1 MLPESFLHFVWRYQY
16 FNTSTLELVSGDR
29 LNITKTGNLNHL
41 AGPDFKEAQ
50 VDIEGMQ
57 WYGSVEI
64 HVKASDW
71 YTHKHQDDPNY
82 DNVILHVVWE
92 NDKQV
97 LNSEG
102 NPIPTLELKGLVKP
116 MVLERYQSLMDSED
130 PIPCARHLN
139 NTKSIT
145 RLSMLERALVE
156 RVEEKSNGFDSI
168 LEANAHNWEESA
180 YQWLAKGFG
189 FKTNANNM
197 LRLAQ
202 SVPLKV
208 LTKHSNQLFQIEAL
222 LFGQAGFLDV
232 DVSDEY
238 AYQLQKEYR
247 FLKAKYELKQKIGYN
262 EWHFSKVRP
271 ANYPTIRIAQLAALV
286 ITYPH
291 IFSFFSE
298 IENRKEALDKLDVL
312 QSDYWCTHYAID
324 KKLSKRLGG
333 LTKKSKENIIVNT
346 AIPFLAALAKYK
358 DDSAYLDRAL
368 NLLSAMKAESN
379 HITELWK
386 SLGWNVSSAF
396 DSQGLI
402 QLHNAYCLPKKCIEC
417 NIGISLVRNPVTDHA

>member
-1 MLPESFLHFVWRYQY
+1 MFPESFLHFIWRYQY
-16 FNTSTLELVSGDR
+16 FNTTTLRLFSGEQ
-29 LNITKTGNLNHL
+29 LNITKAGHLNYL
-41 AGPDFKEAQ
+41 AGPDFKESQ
-50 VDIEGMQ
+50 VDIDGIQ
-57 WYGSVEI
+57 WHGSVEI
-64 HVKASDW
+64 HIKASDW
-71 YTHKHQDDPNY
+71 YAHKHQDDPNY
-82 DNVILHVVWE
+82 ENVVLHVVWE

-97 LNSEG
+97 FNGEG

-116 MVLERYQSLMDSED
+116 MVLERYLALLNNEDS
-130 PIPCARHLN
+130 IPCAKHLN
-139 NTKSIT
+139 NTKSII
-145 RLSMLERALVE
+145 RLSMLEKALVE
-156 RVEEKSNGFDSI
+156 RVEEKSQHFNSI
-168 LEANAHNWEESA
+168 LESNVHDWEESA
-180 YQWLAKGFG
+180 YHWLAKGFG

-232 DVSDEY
+232 DVKDEY

-247 FLKAKYELKQKIGYN
+247 FLKAKYELKQQISYN
-262 EWHFSKVRP
+262 EWHFAKVRP

-298 IENRKEALDKLDVL
+298 IENRKEAIDKLDVL
-312 QSDYWCTHYAID
+312 QSDYWCSHYAID
-324 KKLSKRLGG
+324 KKSAKRLGG

-358 DDSAYLDRAL
+358 DDSSHLDKAL
-368 NLLSAMKAESN
+368 NLLSSIKAESN

-386 SLGWNVSSAF
+386 ALGWNVSSAF

-402 QLHNAYCLPKKCIEC
+402 QLHNAYCVPKKCIEC
-417 NIGISLVRNPVTDHA
+417 NIGISLVRNSEA

>member
-16 FNTSTLELVSGDR
+16 FNTSTLELVSGDQ
-29 LNITKTGNLNHL
+29 LSIIKTGHLNHL

-50 VDIEGMQ
+50 VDIEGIQ
-57 WYGSVEI
+57 WHGSVEI

-71 YTHKHQDDPNY
+71 YAHKHQDDLNY
-82 DNVILHVVWE
+82 DNVVLHVVWE
-92 NDKQV
+92 NDRQV
-97 LNSEG
+97 FNRED

-116 MVLERYQSLMDSED
+116 MVLERYQSLMDNED
-130 PIPCARHLN
+130 SIPCARHLI

-145 RLSMLERALVE
+145 RLSMLEKVLVE
-156 RVEEKSNGFDSI
+156 RVEEKSHDFNSI
-168 LEANAHNWEESA
+168 LESNANDWEESA
-180 YQWLAKGFG
+180 YHWLAKGFG

-298 IENRKEALDKLDVL
+298 IENRKEAVDKLDVL

-324 KKLSKRLGG
+324 KKSSKRLGG

-358 DDSAYLDRAL
+358 DDSIYLDKAL
-368 NLLSAMKAESN
+368 NLLSSIKAESN

-386 SLGWNVSSAF
+386 TLGWNVSSAF

-402 QLHNAYCLPKKCIEC
+402 QLHNAYCMPKKCIEC
-417 NIGISLVRNPVTDHA
+417 NIGISLVRNPAV